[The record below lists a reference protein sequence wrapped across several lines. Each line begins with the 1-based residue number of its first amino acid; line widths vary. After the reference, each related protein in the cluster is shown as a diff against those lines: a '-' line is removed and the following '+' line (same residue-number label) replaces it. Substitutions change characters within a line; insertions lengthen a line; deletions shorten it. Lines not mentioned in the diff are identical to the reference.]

1 MHAGTQNNDIKQIFE
16 SMNDDDK
23 RLRYEKK
30 IVNRNHLLILTE
42 KEKNDCKI
50 LYSFSTIRDHFQHIS
65 HALDL
70 IVFFNSK
77 VISPPIFR

>member
-1 MHAGTQNNDIKQIFE
+1 VHAGTQNNDIKQIFE

-42 KEKNDCKI
+42 KE
-50 LYSFSTIRDHFQHIS
+50 
-65 HALDL
+65 
-70 IVFFNSK
+70 
-77 VISPPIFR
+77 

>member
-30 IVNRNHLLILTE
+30 NSEQKSSFNIHRERE
-42 KEKNDCKI
+42 K
-50 LYSFSTIRDHFQHIS
+50 
-65 HALDL
+65 
-70 IVFFNSK
+70 
-77 VISPPIFR
+77 